1 ILQTLLNPINMGFG
15 LLMIVLFIYS
25 FVKIR
30 LNPKESSTIPNLIAS
45 LGIIG
50 TFAGIFSGLLEF
62 DTENITGSTPKLLNG
77 MKTAF
82 ATSLLGLTLS
92 NILKSFQSNRLK
104 NLEKKNGRSVED
116 FSLEKIASLMLD
128 IKETIVS
135 SNSELVS
142 SIRDI
147 KENTIKVSGENQ
159 ILIKSLV
166 EELVGKKEESLV
178 GQMKVLKESLVENQ
192 DKAQERLN
200 SGLEKMGTQL
210 DSLVKANN
218 YIGAE
223 IERGNNVLI
232 DEFRIFAK
240 NMAENNM
247 KAFTEAIQD
256 CIKDLNNQLQE
267 QFGENFKHLNFAVEK
282 LLDWQIHYKETIE
295 KTNENQLELYSGM
308 KLAKDLVVE
317 INERSQSIVEIAN
330 KLGDKIVTFDTQQ
343 QTLNNSIEVL
353 NQISKDAKDL
363 IPNIDVYINEFKEKV
378 ILTTNETQKLTTEL
392 KDQMLESTKSIET
405 YIKDNDEKLSTH
417 VGSKVEEISK
427 YVETTSIEAQKLT
440 TELKDQM
447 LESTKSI
454 ENYILEVDG
463 KLLEHTVLATDKIT
477 NHVIT
482 TTEKSIIEVNKSSQ
496 NVLEKINIVNKEA
509 INNISRLSDYFE
521 EQSSISI
528 EHINR
533 IQNNMKSVAE
543 SLLENMTKVSTST
556 SKNIDENNNQIISIR
571 NTIKELTQV
580 STDDI
585 KKQKNEIITVLKDL
599 TTGIQSTS
607 EINVKAMETQMLSIE
622 KAVVKFENEGFTLT
636 KKISDNIQ
644 VMVEN
649 NNSNLQTSVY
659 NLNESLGATLNTSL
673 QSLGE
678 QLAAVSEKFV
688 SDYTP
693 LTIELQKVVNLAK
706 KVG

>member
-1 ILQTLLNPINMGFG
+1 
-15 LLMIVLFIYS
+15 MIILFIYS
-25 FVKIR
+25 FIKIK
-30 LNPKESSTIPNLIAS
+30 LNPKENSTIPNLIAS

-50 TFAGIFSGLLEF
+50 TFAGIFSGLLDF
-62 DTENITGSTPKLLNG
+62 DTENITKSTPKLLDG

-92 NILKSFQSNRLK
+92 NILKSLQSNRLK
-104 NLEKKNGRSVED
+104 NLEKKNGRSIEE

-135 SNSELVS
+135 SNLELVS
-142 SIRDI
+142 SIKDI
-147 KENTIKVSGENQ
+147 KENTIKVSKENQ
-159 ILIKSLV
+159 ISIKSLV
-166 EELVGKKEESLV
+166 EELVGTKEESLV
-178 GQMKVLKESLVENQ
+178 GQMRVLKESLVKNQ

-210 DSLVKANN
+210 DSLVKTNN
-218 YIGAE
+218 YIGTE

-295 KTNENQLELYSGM
+295 KTNENQSEIYKGM
-308 KLAKDLVVE
+308 KLAKDLVIE

-343 QTLNNSIEVL
+343 QTLNSSIEVL
-353 NQISKDAKDL
+353 NKISQDAKDL

-392 KDQMLESTKSIET
+392 KDQMLESTKNIET

-427 YVETTSIEAQKLT
+427 YVETTSVEAQKLT

-454 ENYILEVDG
+454 ENYILEVDE
-463 KLLEHTVLATDKIT
+463 KLLEHTVLATEKIT

-509 INNISRLSDYFE
+509 INNISKLSDYFE

-528 EHINR
+528 EHINN

-556 SKNIDENNNQIISIR
+556 SKNIDENNNQIISVR

-599 TTGIQSTS
+599 TTGIESTS
-607 EINVKAMETQMLSIE
+607 ELNIKAMESQML
-622 KAVVKFENEGFTLT
+622 
-636 KKISDNIQ
+636 
-644 VMVEN
+644 
-649 NNSNLQTSVY
+649 
-659 NLNESLGATLNTSL
+659 
-673 QSLGE
+673 
-678 QLAAVSEKFV
+678 
-688 SDYTP
+688 
-693 LTIELQKVVNLAK
+693 
-706 KVG
+706 